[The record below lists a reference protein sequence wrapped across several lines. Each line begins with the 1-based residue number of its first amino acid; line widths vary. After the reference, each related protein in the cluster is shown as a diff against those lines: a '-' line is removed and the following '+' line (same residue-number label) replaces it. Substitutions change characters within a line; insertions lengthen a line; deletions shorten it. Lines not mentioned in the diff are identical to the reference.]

1 MPPYRSADCARPPV
15 ELLGHSARRVTRP
28 DDPDVNVVVTGHS
41 DLKRLINDPGAW
53 LPIVLAL
60 AALIDVVL
68 FGFVLGPV
76 QQADGDEGTPA
87 HVFQGLMV
95 LVATLITVF
104 AIRWLPREPREAAT
118 ILALQV
124 LAAALPL
131 ATLALL
137 ESRATG

>member
-1 MPPYRSADCARPPV
+1 VIV
-15 ELLGHSARRVTRP
+15 E
-28 DDPDVNVVVTGHS
+28 GHS
-41 DLKRLINDPGAW
+41 DIKRVITDPGAW

-76 QQADGDEGTPA
+76 RQPDGDEGTPA

-95 LVATLITVF
+95 LVAVLIPVF
-104 AIRWLPREPREAAT
+104 AIRWLPRAPREAAK
-118 ILALQV
+118 ILALQI

>member
-1 MPPYRSADCARPPV
+1 MP
-15 ELLGHSARRVTRP
+15 
-28 DDPDVNVVVTGHS
+28 VNS
-41 DLKRLINDPGAW
+41 DLKRVILDPGGW

-60 AALIDVVL
+60 AALIDVIL
-68 FGFVLGPV
+68 FGVVLGPV
-76 QQADGDEGTPA
+76 REPDGDEGTPA

-95 LVATLITVF
+95 LVAVLIPAF
-104 AIRWLPREPREAAT
+104 AIRWLPRAPREAAV
-118 ILALQV
+118 ILALQI